1 MPRTLRVTALLSCV
15 VNNLECQ
22 YIGPPVQIVRPSCA
36 FQARNIQSNT
46 GVENYLDLAKS
57 GAFNAGLNLTKR
69 LHDGRHHLLKANLLF
84 VPQVQLTPHHDHRG
98 LQLHSTQIKTSE
110 KHIVQPMNPSTLSEP
125 DSKV

>member
-1 MPRTLRVTALLSCV
+1 
-15 VNNLECQ
+15 
-22 YIGPPVQIVRPSCA
+22 
-36 FQARNIQSNT
+36 
-46 GVENYLDLAKS
+46 VENYLDLAKS